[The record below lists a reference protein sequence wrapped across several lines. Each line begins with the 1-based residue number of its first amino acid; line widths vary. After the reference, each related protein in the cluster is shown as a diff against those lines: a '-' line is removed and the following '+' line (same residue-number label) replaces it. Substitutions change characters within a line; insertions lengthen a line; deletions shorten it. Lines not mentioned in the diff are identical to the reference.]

1 MAQRKRVPP
10 APNSG
15 GVGEE
20 FRKAPARSPLTPPS
34 GAVAP
39 ELGAGGTLLLS
50 LLILAYLLL
59 AFGYSA
65 VTPAATADQHNPDE
79 NAHVQY
85 VATLASGH
93 LPVFTD
99 AAHGYENHQPPLY
112 YALCAP
118 VYLATHGR
126 GDAGATRALRVVSML
141 LGALLILVTYGTVR
155 RLFPEEPAL
164 ALGTAAF
171 VALLPGNVALGASV
185 TNDSL
190 TTLVIALA
198 LWQLVGLLRTLGP
211 DVPPAVWRRRA
222 LWLGLTLGVG
232 IWTKTL
238 TLSLFPTVLVS
249 LLWLARTGRVSGAV
263 AAQAAGLA
271 VGLGLLFGAP
281 WLGRNT
287 LLYGDPLAQN
297 LLLNKL
303 NNGESNVTLDV
314 MAYVFGGIGPYFAKV
329 AQWGFA
335 SFWGGFDSMRLFWDM
350 DPHKAHPNFGRGP
363 TTTYLALLAVSAVAA
378 VGLVLPRSGSDAA
391 RQPALLALAA
401 QAVFTGIL
409 FLDYNLHFFQAQGR
423 YLYPALLPLAF
434 FFVWGWRRLVP
445 ARAFPVFLGIMV
457 VGLLGLN
464 AYTIF
469 GLLMPR
475 FAG

>member
-1 MAQRKRVPP
+1 M
-10 APNSG
+10 
-15 GVGEE
+15 
-20 FRKAPARSPLTPPS
+20 
-34 GAVAP
+34 
-39 ELGAGGTLLLS
+39 GAGGTLLLS
-50 LLILAYLLL
+50 FLLLTYLLL

-65 VTPAATADQHNPDE
+65 VTPAATVDQHNPDE

-118 VYLATHGR
+118 VYLAAHGH
-126 GDAGATRALRVVSML
+126 GDSAATRAMRWVSIL
-141 LGALLILVTYGTVR
+141 LGALLILVTYR
-155 RLFPEEPAL
+155 CIRSLFPEEPAL
-164 ALGTAAF
+164 ALGAAAF
-171 VALLPGNVALGASV
+171 VGLLPGNVALSASV

-190 TTLVIALA
+190 TTLVIAAA
-198 LWQLVGLLRTLGP
+198 LWQLVRLVITMET
-211 DVPPAVWRRRA
+211 DIPPAVRRRQA

-232 IWTKTL
+232 VWTKTL
-238 TLSLFPTVLVS
+238 TLSLFPTVLIS
-249 LLWLARTGRVSGAV
+249 FLWLARSDRVSGAI

-271 VGLGLLFGAP
+271 VGLGLLLGAP

-314 MAYVFGGIGPYFAKV
+314 MAYIFGGIGPYFAKV

-350 DPHKAHPNFGRGP
+350 DPHKAHPNFGHGP
-363 TTTYLALLAVSAVAA
+363 TPTYLALLAVSAVSAI
-378 VGLVLPRSGSDAA
+378 GLFVPRPGSDAW

-401 QAVFTGIL
+401 QVVFTGIL
-409 FLDYNLHFFQAQGR
+409 FLNYNLHFFQAQGR
-423 YLYPALLPLAF
+423 YVYPALLPLAF
-434 FFVWGWRRLVP
+434 FFVWGWRRLLP
-445 ARAFPVFLGIMV
+445 PRAFPVFVGLMTA
-457 VGLLGLN
+457 GLLGLN
-464 AYTIF
+464 VYTIF

-475 FAG
+475 FS

>member
-1 MAQRKRVPP
+1 MAKRKNSPL
-10 APNSG
+10 APNAG
-15 GVGEE
+15 GVRGEG
-20 FRKAPARSPLTPPS
+20 PPNPTPP
-34 GAVAP
+34 G
-39 ELGAGGTLLLS
+39 LGAGGPFLS
-50 LLILAYLLL
+50 LLVLTYLLL

-85 VATLASGH
+85 VATLTSGR

-99 AAHGYENHQPPLY
+99 IAHGYENHQPPLY
-112 YALCAP
+112 YALCVP
-118 VYLATHGR
+118 VYLAAHGH
-126 GDAGATRALRVVSML
+126 GDAAATRAMRWVSIL
-141 LGALLILVTYGTVR
+141 LGALLVFVSFATVR
-155 RLFPEEPAL
+155 RLFPERPAL

-171 VALLPGNVALGASV
+171 VGLLPGNVALCASV

-190 TTLVIALA
+190 TTLVIAVA
-198 LWQLVGLLRTLGP
+198 LWQLVGLVTTLGP
-211 DVPPAVWRRRA
+211 DVPVAVWRRQA
-222 LWLGLTLGVG
+222 LLLGVTLGVG

-238 TLSLFPTVLVS
+238 TLSLFPTVLVAF
-249 LLWLARTGRVSGAV
+249 LWLARSGRASGAV

-271 VGLGLLFGAP
+271 VGLGLLLGAP

-350 DPHKAHPNFGRGP
+350 NPHKPHPNFKHGP
-363 TTTYLALLAVSAVAA
+363 TPTYLALLAVSAVSA
-378 VGLVLPRSGSDAA
+378 VGLFGRRSGLEAA

-401 QAVFTGIL
+401 QVVFTGIL
-409 FLDYNLHFFQAQGR
+409 FLNYNLHFFQAQGR
-423 YLYPALLPLAF
+423 YVYPALLPLAF
-434 FFVWGWRRLVP
+434 FFVWGWSRLLP
-445 ARAFPVFLGIMV
+445 PRPFPVFVGLMTA
-457 VGLLGLN
+457 GLLGLN
-464 AYTIF
+464 VYTIF
-469 GLLMPR
+469 GLLLPR
-475 FAG
+475 FSG

>member
-1 MAQRKRVPP
+1 MAKRKKSPP
-10 APNSG
+10 APNNG
-15 GVGEE
+15 GVRGEGL
-20 FRKAPARSPLTPPS
+20 PNPTPPLLGAPS
-34 GAVAP
+34 GASI
-39 ELGAGGTLLLS
+39 LGGPLLLS
-50 LLILAYLLL
+50 LLIFTYLLL
-59 AFGYSA
+59 AFGYST
-65 VTPAATADQHNPDE
+65 VTPAATGDQHNPDE

-99 AAHGYENHQPPLY
+99 IAHGYENHQPPLY

-118 VYLATHGR
+118 VYLAAHGH
-126 GDAGATRALRVVSML
+126 GDAVATRAMRWVSIL
-141 LGALLILVTYGTVR
+141 LGALLIFVSFGTIR
-155 RLFPEEPAL
+155 KLFPEQPVL

-171 VALLPGNVALGASV
+171 VGLLPGNIALCASV

-190 TTLVIALA
+190 TILVIAVA
-198 LWQLVGLLRTLGP
+198 LWQLVGLVTTMGP

-222 LWLGLTLGVG
+222 LLLGLTLGVG

-249 LLWLARTGRVSGAV
+249 FLWLARTGRVSGAV
-263 AAQAAGLA
+263 AAQVAGLV
-271 VGLGLLFGAP
+271 VGLGLLVGAP
-281 WLGRNT
+281 WLARNT

-314 MAYVFGGIGPYFAKV
+314 MAYIFGGIGPYFAKV

-350 DPHKAHPNFGRGP
+350 DPHKPRPNFLHGP
-363 TTTYLALLAVSAVAA
+363 TPTYLALLAVSAVSTL
-378 VGLVLPRSGSDAA
+378 GLILPRPGSDAA

-401 QAVFTGIL
+401 QVVFTGIL
-409 FLDYNLHFFQAQGR
+409 FLNYNLHFFQAQGR
-423 YLYPALLPLAF
+423 YVYPALLPLAF
-434 FFVWGWRRLVP
+434 FFVWGWRRLLP
-445 ARAFPVFLGIMV
+445 LRAFPVFVCLMV

-464 AYTIF
+464 LYTIF
-469 GLLMPR
+469 GLLGPR
-475 FAG
+475 FS